1 MILVHAVM
9 CVVLTRRRC
18 DSPFVRSFVLR
29 VARRLQSSD
38 DFAGFADAH
47 GRLTLG
53 TIVMWCDELLEE
65 SGDCLVAP
73 TKALWASSLQGCKE
87 LVSSRLL
94 ELCYKFVHRNARA
107 REMVYVCVCACM
119 RCCCPSVCA

>member
-1 MILVHAVM
+1 M
-9 CVVLTRRRC
+9 
-18 DSPFVRSFVLR
+18 
-29 VARRLQSSD
+29 QSSD

-107 REMVYVCVCACM
+107 REMVYVYVCAWM